1 MTGQTMIRLFLA
13 LLLGSA
19 VAWSCSAKSLPD
31 GRGLVFHDSFVD
43 LGERW
48 AGEQI
53 DLEFPFTVVESAIA
67 IDSVF
72 PECGCLALEL
82 WTDGQPYQLG
92 AQIAAGTEGV
102 LKVHYNTAGFR
113 DRKFIGI
120 NLKGAGE
127 GLSARVEVRSW
138 LRSWFE
144 LTPSVADF
152 GVIDGKEAQVL
163 NVEVRGQKPFRMTK
177 LITQSPGIEIRGV
190 PSTASSARH
199 VLEIV
204 VPATTAEGRHAG
216 FFSIGTDMEGY
227 TFRFGVGWEVAGD
240 LWTRPDTRLLLGQ
253 VKRGVETFSVIE
265 VGARAGQLETPLV
278 ELSGLPGAEARV
290 EKLATEGR
298 YRVHLK
304 LLPNSAKI
312 NGEVLLSLPY
322 TVDGHSK
329 TIRRRIQVFGV
340 AGSE

>member
-19 VAWSCSAKSLPD
+19 VAWSCSGKNLPA
-31 GRGLVFHDSFVD
+31 GSGLVFHQDFID

-48 AGEQI
+48 AGEQME
-53 DLEFPFTVVESAIA
+53 LEFPFSVVESAVA
-67 IDSVF
+67 IDSVL
-72 PECGCLALEL
+72 PECGCLRLEL
-82 WTDGQPYQLG
+82 WVDGQPYEYG
-92 AQIAAGTEGV
+92 AQIAAGAEGV
-102 LKVHYNTAGFR
+102 LKVHYNSAGFR

-120 NLKGAGE
+120 NLKGAGD

-144 LTPSVADF
+144 LTPAVANF
-152 GVIDGKEAQVL
+152 GVIDGKEPRML
-163 NVEVRGQKPFRMTK
+163 KVEVRGQKPFRMTE
-177 LITQSPGIEIRGV
+177 LITQSPGVEIRGV
-190 PSTASSARH
+190 PSAASSQRQ

-216 FFSIGTDMEGY
+216 FFSIGTDMQGY
-227 TFRFGVGWEVAGD
+227 TFRLGVGWEVAGD
-240 LWTRPDTRLLLGQ
+240 LWTVPDTRLLLGQ
-253 VKRGVETFSVIE
+253 VKKGVELFSAID
-265 VGARAGQLETPLV
+265 VGARAGQLDTPLV
-278 ELSGLPGAEARV
+278 ELSGLPGAEVRV

-304 LLPNSAKI
+304 LLPESAKI

-322 TVDGHSK
+322 TVDGRSE
-329 TIRRRIQVFGV
+329 TIERRIQVFGV
-340 AGSE
+340 VGP

>member
-19 VAWSCSAKSLPD
+19 VAWSCSGKDLPA
-31 GRGLVFHDSFVD
+31 GSGLVFHQSFVD

-53 DLEFPFTVVESAIA
+53 ELEFPFSVVDSAIA
-67 IDSVF
+67 IDSAF
-72 PECGCLALEL
+72 AECGCLTLSL
-82 WTDGQPYQLG
+82 WVEGQAYALG
-92 AQIAAGTEGV
+92 AEIAAGTEGV

-144 LTPSVADF
+144 LTPGVANF
-152 GVIDGKEAQVL
+152 GVIDGKEARML
-163 NVEVRGQKPFRMTK
+163 KVEVRGQKPFRMTK
-177 LITQSPGIEIRGV
+177 LITQSPGLEIRGV
-190 PSTASSARH
+190 PSASSSQHH

-204 VPATTAEGRHAG
+204 VPATISEGRHAG
-216 FFSIGTDMEGY
+216 FFSIGTDMQGY
-227 TFRFGVGWEVAGD
+227 SFRLGVGYEVAGD
-240 LWTRPDTRLLLGQ
+240 LWTVPDTRLLLGQ
-253 VKRGVETFSVIE
+253 VKRGVEAFSVIE
-265 VGARAGQLETPLV
+265 VGARVGQLETPLV
-278 ELSGLPGAEARV
+278 ELSDLHGAEVRV

-304 LLPNSAKI
+304 LLPESAKI

-322 TVDGHSK
+322 TVDGHSE
-329 TIRRRIQVFGV
+329 TIQRRIQVLGV
-340 AGSE
+340 VGS